1 MEMSSSFVLMT
12 PAAAMPVCTGTG
24 NMLTLLR
31 TLLCDI
37 RHIRLVMNFEDL
49 MIADLLKMLILPLPL

>member
-24 NMLTLLR
+24 NMPTVLR
-31 TLLCDI
+31 TLLCDS
-37 RHIRLVMNFEDL
+37 HIRLVMNFEDL